1 MRQAEKGDGLIWILE
16 KEYKQKNQ
24 AYCGMHCLD
33 RPVFYWYET
42 DFE

>member
-16 KEYKQKNQ
+16 KEY
-24 AYCGMHCLD
+24 